1 MIKRITALLI
11 ALLLLVGMVPSAFA
25 EELPDSDIPGQETE
39 AIQDEPIQEEPLPN
53 ENSIMALASTQN
65 SIMLFDYADNGNY
78 TTVLNSQV
86 TCAYK
91 PNGSGTTRTA
101 YIKNMGWHF
110 ARYGGVAYA
119 DDPLYCIE
127 PWRSYGASTSGN
139 SVDRDVTLDGSGSTS
154 GSNVW
159 YALPEA
165 RREAIGLILLYS
177 NQMWDHSV
185 SVTTTKK
192 DANPN
197 VPPRVATQLLIF
209 EIVCGLRDPDT
220 FTRNSTNECGTAGDV
235 FYNAGDIVLYNENR
249 GHRPGQSENT
259 IGGYVMLVETKARIG
274 VFAIALGAY
283 LPQFPSLV
291 PEFEGQYEAF
301 KKTLPD
307 TVELIDGGLV
317 TTKELSAAAGD
328 KFRAAD
334 VDLVIVQLL
343 TYATSYNMLPAVRD
357 LDVPV
362 VLVNLQKKK
371 APDYANTDTAT
382 WLGELYACGAVGE
395 MVADLERAGKRH
407 AVITGVVEG
416 GDPVAQV
423 EIEDWCKAAQVRRRF
438 RDTNLAQIGRPYP
451 GMMDLY
457 IDETNL
463 YHRMWLYTKQF
474 DWEKMWAIADNI
486 TDEEAIHAKAEDIL
500 NTFDIESGATVE
512 TVWDMAKYVVAFE
525 QWVKDEQIAFVAS
538 HYDGFAQGIA
548 GKLDSMLI
556 PAFSMLIKQ
565 GTACAVEGDI
575 KVAMAM
581 SILKTISGTGQLS
594 EMYSIDFDKDICII
608 GHSGSGDADIS
619 QAKKPTMKIV
629 PVFHGKTGGGY
640 LTQFYPPVGPVTY
653 LGITQDKDGHFKFV
667 VAEGVNE
674 EGPIFTFGDTNMRT
688 RFTCGAREFCNRWS
702 EAGPT
707 HHMAAAVGR
716 HIDTILKVAKIF
728 NIPVDIVTR

>member
-1 MIKRITALLI
+1 MI
-11 ALLLLVGMVPSAFA
+11 
-25 EELPDSDIPGQETE
+25 
-39 AIQDEPIQEEPLPN
+39 
-53 ENSIMALASTQN
+53 
-65 SIMLFDYADNGNY
+65 
-78 TTVLNSQV
+78 
-86 TCAYK
+86 
-91 PNGSGTTRTA
+91 
-101 YIKNMGWHF
+101 
-110 ARYGGVAYA
+110 
-119 DDPLYCIE
+119 
-127 PWRSYGASTSGN
+127 
-139 SVDRDVTLDGSGSTS
+139 VD
-154 GSNVW
+154 
-159 YALPEA
+159 
-165 RREAIGLILLYS
+165 
-177 NQMWDHSV
+177 
-185 SVTTTKK
+185 
-192 DANPN
+192 
-197 VPPRVATQLLIF
+197 
-209 EIVCGLRDPDT
+209 
-220 FTRNSTNECGTAGDV
+220 
-235 FYNAGDIVLYNENR
+235 
-249 GHRPGQSENT
+249 
-259 IGGYVMLVETKARIG
+259 TKAKIG
-274 VFAIALGAY
+274 VFSIALGAY
-283 LPQFPSLV
+283 LPQFPTLA
-291 PEFEGQYEAF
+291 PEFKNQYEDF
-301 KKTLPD
+301 KQIIPD
-307 TVELIDGGLV
+307 SVEIIDGGIV
-317 TTKELSAAAGD
+317 TTKELSQEAGD
-328 KFRAAD
+328 LFRSED

-362 VLVNLQKKK
+362 VLVNLQKLK
-371 APDYANTDTAT
+371 APDYENTDTAK

-416 GDPVAQV
+416 GDPYVQK

-438 RDTNLAQIGRPYP
+438 RYTNLAQIGRPYP

-463 YHRMWLYTKQF
+463 YHRMWVYTKQF
-474 DWEKMWAIADNI
+474 DWEKMWAIADDI
-486 TDEEAIHAKAEDIL
+486 TDEKLIQDKVDDIL
-500 NTFDIESGATVE
+500 NTFDIEGESNKKDIYE
-512 TVWDMAKYVVAFE
+512 MARYVVAFE
-525 QWVKDEQIAFVAS
+525 KWVKDEKLGFVAS

-594 EMYSIDFDKDICII
+594 EMYSIDFNEDICII

-640 LTQFYPPVGPVTY
+640 LTQFYPPVGDVTY

-688 RFTCGAREFCNRWS
+688 RFSCGAREFVNRWS

-728 NIPVDIVTR
+728 NVPVDIITR